1 MKLTYK
7 HTLIASYLSYIVQ
20 AIVNNLS
27 PLLFVTFRD
36 TLGVSFA
43 EISLLIT
50 VNFALQIVIDLSS
63 TLFIDRIGYRAS
75 VTLAEAMTV
84 VGLIALGTL
93 PLVMANKFAALLI
106 ATAFSSIGGGLIEVV
121 VSPIVEAIPGDEKA
135 SAMSILHSFYCWG
148 QAGVILL
155 STLYFVFFGFS
166 KWYILP
172 MLWAI
177 VPFFA
182 MLLCLKVPIATL
194 PKEEGHS
201 AGLRL
206 FKEPTFLLM
215 MIIMIAAGAAELA
228 MSQWAS
234 FFAEQGLHVSKTVG
248 DLLGPCCFALLMGAG
263 RLFYGIFGKK
273 MRLERWIFAS
283 FVLCLFAY
291 LLVVFAPSPALSLAA
306 CALTGLSVALL
317 WPGTYSLGAKHLPY
331 GGTLMFA
338 LFAFAGD
345 IGCTV
350 GPDVVGF
357 VSEAISGGALSGLA
371 AFLADDPVEAGL
383 KAGML
388 FSAIFP
394 FVALIA
400 TFFLIRRLR
409 KKETLPDLPSDQ
421 MTE

>member
-27 PLLFVTFRD
+27 PLLYVTFREQ
-36 TLGVSFA
+36 LGISFA
-43 EISLLIT
+43 QISLLIT

-75 VTLAEAMTV
+75 VSIAEALTV
-84 VGLIALGTL
+84 VGLLSLGAL
-93 PLVMANKFAALLI
+93 PLLMQNKFAALII
-106 ATAFSSIGGGLIEVV
+106 ATTLSAVGGGLIEVV
-121 VSPIVEAIPGDEKA
+121 VSPIVEAIPGDEKS

-155 STLYFVFFGFS
+155 STLYFVLFGFS
-166 KWYILP
+166 RWYILP
-172 MLWAI
+172 MLWAV
-177 VPFFA
+177 VPLIA
-182 MLLCLKVPIATL
+182 LLLCLRVPIATL
-194 PKEEGHS
+194 PKDEGG
-201 AGLRL
+201 APALRL
-206 FKEPTFLLM
+206 FRDPTFLLM
-215 MIIMIAAGAAELA
+215 LVIMIAAGASELA

-234 FFAEQGLHVSKTVG
+234 FFAEQGLHISKTLG
-248 DLLGPCCFALLMGAG
+248 DLFGPCCFALLMGLG
-263 RLFYGIFGKK
+263 RLCYGIFGKH

-283 FVLCLFAY
+283 FILCLFSY
-291 LLVVFAPSPALSLAA
+291 LLVVFAPSPVLSLAA

-345 IGCTV
+345 IGCTI
-350 GPDVVGF
+350 GPDVVGLI
-357 VSEAISGGALSGLA
+357 SEAVTDGALPSLA
-371 AFLADDPVEAGL
+371 ALLADNTVEAGL

-388 FSAIFP
+388 FASVFPLVAI
-394 FVALIA
+394 LGS
-400 TFFLIRRLR
+400 FLLMRRLK
-409 KKETLPDLPSDQ
+409 KKEKSAPITKEEP
-421 MTE
+421 

>member
-1 MKLTYK
+1 MKFTYK

-36 TLGVSFA
+36 TLGVSFT

-75 VTLAEAMTV
+75 VTLAEALTV
-84 VGLIALGTL
+84 AGLLSLGAL
-93 PLVMANKFAALLI
+93 PLLMTNKFAALLI
-106 ATAFSSIGGGLIEVV
+106 ATALSSIGGGLIEVV

-148 QAGVILL
+148 QAGVILF

-166 KWYILP
+166 KWYLLP

-201 AGLRL
+201 AGRRL
-206 FKEPTFLLM
+206 LTEPTFFLM
-215 MIIMIAAGAAELA
+215 LVIMIAAGASELA

-248 DLLGPCCFALLMGAG
+248 DLLGPCSFALLMGAG
-263 RLFYGIFGKK
+263 RLFFGIFGKK
-273 MRLERWIFAS
+273 MRLERWILAS
-283 FVLCLFAY
+283 FFLCLFSY

-317 WPGTYSLGAKHLPY
+317 WPGTYSLGARHLPY

-345 IGCTV
+345 VGCTL
-350 GPDVVGF
+350 GPDVVGL
-357 VSEAISGGALSGLA
+357 VSEAVSDGALSDLA
-371 AFLADDPVEAGL
+371 ALLADDPTAAGL

-388 FSAIFP
+388 FSALFPLIAIF
-394 FVALIA
+394 A
-400 TFFLIRRLR
+400 TFFLIRRLK
-409 KKETLPDLPSDQ
+409 KKETIS
-421 MTE
+421 EEIS

>member
-1 MKLTYK
+1 MKFTYK

-36 TLGVSFA
+36 TLGISFA

-63 TLFIDRIGYRAS
+63 TLFIEKIGYRAS
-75 VTLAEAMTV
+75 VAVAEGMTV
-84 VGLIALGTL
+84 IGLVALGLL
-93 PLVMANKFAALLI
+93 PTVMTNKFAALLI
-106 ATAFSSIGGGLIEVV
+106 ATVFSSVGGGLIEVV

-148 QAGVILL
+148 QAGVILF
-155 STLYFVFFGFS
+155 STLYFLFFGFS
-166 KWYILP
+166 RWYILP
-172 MLWAI
+172 ILWAI
-177 VPFFA
+177 VPFIA

-194 PKEEGHS
+194 PRDEGHS
-201 AGLRL
+201 AGRRL
-206 FKEPTFLLM
+206 FADPTFLLM
-215 MIIMIAAGAAELA
+215 LVIMVAAGAAELA

-248 DLLGPCCFALLMGAG
+248 DLLGPCCFALLMGTG
-263 RLFYGIFGKK
+263 RLLFGIFGKK

-283 FVLCLFAY
+283 FVLCLFSY
-291 LLVVFAPSPALSLAA
+291 LLVVFAPSPILSLAA

-317 WPGTYSLGAKHLPY
+317 WPGTYSLGARHLPY

-345 IGCTV
+345 IGCTF
-350 GPDVVGF
+350 GPDVIGF
-357 VSEAISGGALSGLA
+357 VSEVISDGGLQKLA
-371 AFLADDPVEAGL
+371 AFLADDPTEAGL

-388 FSAIFP
+388 FAAIFP
-394 FVALIA
+394 LVAIA
-400 TFFLIRRLR
+400 ATLFLIRRL
-409 KKETLPDLPSDQ
+409 KKKDPLPEDAAD
-421 MTE
+421 